1 MRSAFGGMAATPKR
15 ATAAETALIGKKW
28 DAANVELAA
37 GKLTA
42 DFQPVS
48 DHRGSA
54 PYRSLVAQNLLRG
67 FFEETK
73 LAAVPRLTERHT
85 GTVVTYL

>member
-1 MRSAFGGMAATPKR
+1 MAATPKR
-15 ATAAETALIGKKW
+15 ATAVEAAMIGKKW
-28 DAANVELAA
+28 DAASIELAVA
-37 GKLTA
+37 KLPT

-54 PYRSLVAQNLLRG
+54 AYRTLVAQNLLRG
-67 FFEETK
+67 FFEETR